1 MPERA
6 QSTERRDIMAKD
18 PDHAKDEAISTMRSP
33 VLRRREADL
42 TAFRAYWDGL
52 RRGAD
57 VPCRADVDPRGIEAL
72 LGEAFVIE
80 RIAPGLARLR
90 IAGTHLSDM
99 LGMEVR
105 GMPLSALFQSAHRDP
120 LADDLVQLFDAP
132 AIVHHRLRA
141 HPARGAALDATM
153 VMLPLRSDLGDT
165 SRALGCVLSRGTLGK
180 APHRFEILGR
190 SITLLDLSGHPAA
203 VSAQAEA
210 QSQTSGFAEPHTPF
224 GDSGA
229 EHPSERPY
237 LRLVR

>member
-1 MPERA
+1 MCDEHDKSDETGITPLKRLG
-6 QSTERRDIMAKD
+6 TKD
-18 PDHAKDEAISTMRSP
+18 DD
-33 VLRRREADL
+33 VLLGE
-42 TAFRAYWDGL
+42 FVAYWQKMRGPDGL
-52 RRGAD
+52 PRRSD
-57 VPCRADVDPRGIEAL
+57 IDPRGISAL
-72 LGEAFVIE
+72 ISNAFVIE
-80 RIAPGLARLR
+80 RIAPGLARFR

-190 SITLLDLSGHPAA
+190 SITPLDLSGHPAA
-203 VSAQAEA
+203 VPAQAEA